1 MLAWHFLLV
10 EILGALGVQVEV
22 SSTGEIQHEAGR
34 YAKTQ
39 GHERL
44 AAAAN
49 SSFPSGLRR
58 PAKATSAERKL
69 LLQVTNEFRC
79 LHHGGSAPVKWDR
92 VLEQQIVDY
101 ITSTNWNFPKGHA
114 PSNLLF
120 GAAENAYG
128 GCKFIE
134 GITGWHSECQ
144 ACAGGCTGFTDGC
157 PGAGHFVPMIAKSN
171 TLMACGFARDG
182 AGTMCRYKSPSGSG
196 FHRGPVEIPR
206 WTHKVEKCGN
216 PWRFVGQGNPKLLV
230 VDGCCPWLDNKVDNQ
245 FLKPGWFCHTGEAL
259 GNCWANEPG
268 CSSCTKWLT
277 GRGKGKGKRK
287 GSR

>member
-34 YAKTQ
+34 YAKKQ

-114 PSNLLF
+114 PSNLLSELRRTRTADASSSKGLLGGIRSAKLAQAAVRVSQT
-120 GAAENAYG
+120 GAQGLA
-128 GCKFIE
+128 
-134 GITGWHSECQ
+134 
-144 ACAGGCTGFTDGC
+144 
-157 PGAGHFVPMIAKSN
+157 
-171 TLMACGFARDG
+171 TLYR
-182 AGTMCRYKSPSGSG
+182 
-196 FHRGPVEIPR
+196 
-206 WTHKVEKCGN
+206 
-216 PWRFVGQGNPKLLV
+216 
-230 VDGCCPWLDNKVDNQ
+230 
-245 FLKPGWFCHTGEAL
+245 
-259 GNCWANEPG
+259 
-268 CSSCTKWLT
+268 
-277 GRGKGKGKRK
+277 
-287 GSR
+287 